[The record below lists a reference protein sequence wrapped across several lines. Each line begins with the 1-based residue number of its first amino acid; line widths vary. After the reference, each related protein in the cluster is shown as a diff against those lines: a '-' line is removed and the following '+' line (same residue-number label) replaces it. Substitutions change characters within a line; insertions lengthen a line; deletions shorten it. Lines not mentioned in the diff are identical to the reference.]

1 MGQWSDGKKS
11 GQGAMNYGDK
21 SIYVGEWK
29 DDKRHGEGKM
39 TVRSKEGDY
48 LYSGEW

>member
-1 MGQWSDGKKS
+1 
-11 GQGAMNYGDK
+11 MNYGDK

-48 LYSGEW
+48 VYSGEW